1 MVFTEF
7 LDEETVDKEESAPVS
22 ASAKD
27 KKEKNLKKEK
37 GKPMNLNIGVPKD
50 EPMLLLTPKIS
61 VIGVG
66 GAGGNAINTM
76 IASDLKG
83 ARFLV
88 ANTDAQALSLSFADC
103 RIQLGLETT
112 RGLGS
117 GMNPAVGKAAAEE
130 AIDKVI
136 EEIKDSNMLFIA
148 VGMGGGTGTGA
159 APVIAKAAKELG
171 ILTVGVVTKPFNF
184 EGKRRMEIAVKGIEE
199 LSKHVD
205 TIIVIPNQNLFR
217 IATEKTSFSDAFKMA
232 DNVLYSGVRNITD
245 LIMVPGLINLDF
257 ADVCTVIKEM
267 GRAMMGSGEAEGENR
282 ALLSAEAA
290 ITNQLLD
297 DNSMKGAKGILIN
310 ITGGMD
316 LSLLEVDAAAERIK
330 SEVDPDANII
340 IGACLD
346 PSLEGKMRVSVVAT
360 GISSKKMIDEPVE
373 TMAADTIFGARL
385 GGFAQRTTT
394 TATGS
399 APAPK
404 PSPMTTPFT
413 AAKEELSKLFTA
425 ASETA
430 LSEGDSVTLGITKE
444 NVEVTIDKAEKEP
457 RPLPQAFAEDE
468 TAPATIIIDDT
479 AQSGSDDDDM
489 PIIGSSQAFGIGTEP
504 IMTIYDDDDKE
515 GMGEMGIGAVPDD
528 YREEIAEPEPEP
540 AAKPYSGLFKRVT
553 KFTLGRHAKA
563 KAKAA
568 AESEPSSAPVAPT
581 PAPKRE
587 AMQEVDEERVTR
599 GSSLGLG
606 IAEGTGDA
614 GPSSGE
620 DDLDIPAFLRRH

>member
-7 LDEETVDKEESAPVS
+7 LDEETVDKVESAPVS
-22 ASAKD
+22 APAKD
-27 KKEKNLKKEK
+27 KKEKGLKKEK
-37 GKPMNLNIGVPKD
+37 EKPMNLNIGVPKD

-360 GISSKKMIDEPVE
+360 GISSKKTIDEPVE
-373 TMAADTIFGARL
+373 TMAADTIFGARF
-385 GGFAQRTTT
+385 GGFAQR
-394 TATGS
+394 A
-399 APAPK
+399 AAPK
-404 PSPMTTPFT
+404 PVSTPSPSSATTPFT
-413 AAKEELSKLFTA
+413 AAKEELSKLFA
-425 ASETA
+425 AAGESA

-444 NVEVTIDKAEKEP
+444 NVEVTIDQAEKEP
-457 RPLPQAFAEDE
+457 SFEEEPQS
-468 TAPATIIIDDT
+468 ATIVIDDT
-479 AQSGSDDDDM
+479 EASGDNDDDM
-489 PIIGSSQAFGIGTEP
+489 PIIGSAQAFGIGTEP
-504 IMTIYDDDDKE
+504 IMTIYDDEDKE

-528 YREEIAEPEPEP
+528 YREEVAEPEPEP
-540 AAKPYSGLFKRVT
+540 EAKPYSGLFKRVT

-563 KAKAA
+563 KAKL
-568 AESEPSSAPVAPT
+568 AEEPAPVPKPAPSAT
-581 PAPKRE
+581 AAPKAQPKRE
-587 AMQEVDEERVTR
+587 ARPDVDEERGTR
-599 GSSLGLG
+599 GASSLGLG
-606 IAEGTGDA
+606 IAPDA
-614 GPSSGE
+614 GDTGFGGGE

>member
-7 LDEETVDKEESAPVS
+7 LDEETVDKVESAPVS

-27 KKEKNLKKEK
+27 KKEKSLKKEK
-37 GKPMNLNIGVPKD
+37 EKPMNLNIGVPKD

-360 GISSKKMIDEPVE
+360 GISSKKTIDEPVE
-373 TMAADTIFGARL
+373 TMAADTIFGARF
-385 GGFAQRTTT
+385 GGFAQRT
-394 TATGS
+394 AAPKP
-399 APAPK
+399 APAPAPT
-404 PSPMTTPFT
+404 PSPLGATTPFT
-413 AAKEELSKLFTA
+413 AAKEELSKLFA
-425 ASETA
+425 AAGESA

-444 NVEVTIDKAEKEP
+444 NVEVTIDKAEEEP
-457 RPLPQAFAEDE
+457 AQ
-468 TAPATIIIDDT
+468 TSVVIDDT
-479 AQSGSDDDDM
+479 EESSGDDDDM
-489 PIIGSSQAFGIGTEP
+489 PIIGSAQAFGIGTEP
-504 IMTIYDDDDKE
+504 IMTIYDDEDKE

-528 YREEIAEPEPEP
+528 YREEVAEPEPEP
-540 AAKPYSGLFKRVT
+540 EKKPYSGLFKRVT

-568 AESEPSSAPVAPT
+568 EEPAPEPKPAPSATAMPKAT
-581 PAPKRE
+581 PKRE
-587 AMQEVDEERVTR
+587 ARQNMDEEVVTR
-599 GSSLGLG
+599 GSSSLGLG
-606 IAEGTGDA
+606 IAPGASDTDFG
-614 GPSSGE
+614 GGE

>member
-7 LDEETVDKEESAPVS
+7 LDEEAVDKVESAPVS

-27 KKEKNLKKEK
+27 KKEKSLKKEK
-37 GKPMNLNIGVPKD
+37 EKPMNLNIGVPKD

-184 EGKRRMEIAVKGIEE
+184 EGKRRMEIAIKGIEE

-360 GISSKKMIDEPVE
+360 GISSKKTIDEPVE
-373 TMAADTIFGARL
+373 TMAADTIFGARF
-385 GGFAQRTTT
+385 GGFTQKAAAPR
-394 TATGS
+394 
-399 APAPK
+399 PAP
-404 PSPMTTPFT
+404 SPAPLGATTPFT
-413 AAKEELSKLFTA
+413 AAKEELSKLFAA
-425 ASETA
+425 ASEPA
-430 LSEGDSVTLGITKE
+430 LSEGGSVTVGITKE
-444 NVEVTIDKAEKEP
+444 NVEVTIDKAEEEP
-457 RPLPQAFAEDE
+457 LIEDE
-468 TAPATIIIDDT
+468 PAPSSIIIDDT
-479 AQSGSDDDDM
+479 VEEGGDDDDM
-489 PIIGSSQAFGIGTEP
+489 PTIGNAQPFGIGTEP
-504 IMTIYDDDDKE
+504 IMTIYDDEDRGDV
-515 GMGEMGIGAVPDD
+515 GDMGIGAVPDD
-528 YREEIAEPEPEP
+528 YREDIDEPEPE
-540 AAKPYSGLFKRVT
+540 KKSYSGLFKRVT

-568 AESEPSSAPVAPT
+568 EEQEQEQQVRVSKVAPA
-581 PAPKRE
+581 APKRKAE
-587 AMQEVDEERVTR
+587 QDVDEGRVTR

-606 IAEGTGDA
+606 IAPATSDTGL
-614 GPSSGE
+614 GGGE

>member
-7 LDEETVDKEESAPVS
+7 LDEETVDKVESAPVS

-27 KKEKNLKKEK
+27 KKEKSLKKEK
-37 GKPMNLNIGVPKD
+37 EKPMNLNIGVPKD

-360 GISSKKMIDEPVE
+360 GISSKKTIDEPVE
-373 TMAADTIFGARL
+373 TMAADTIFGARF
-385 GGFAQRTTT
+385 GGFAQR
-394 TATGS
+394 AAAPKP
-399 APAPK
+399 APAPAPA
-404 PSPMTTPFT
+404 PSPLGATTPFT
-413 AAKEELSKLFTA
+413 AAKEELSKLFA
-425 ASETA
+425 AAGESA

-444 NVEVTIDKAEKEP
+444 NVEVTIDKAEEEP
-457 RPLPQAFAEDE
+457 AQ
-468 TAPATIIIDDT
+468 TSVVIDDT
-479 AQSGSDDDDM
+479 EESSGDDDDM
-489 PIIGSSQAFGIGTEP
+489 PIIGSAQAFGIGTEP
-504 IMTIYDDDDKE
+504 IMTIYDDEDKE

-528 YREEIAEPEPEP
+528 YREEVAEPEPEP
-540 AAKPYSGLFKRVT
+540 EKKPYSGLFKRVT

-568 AESEPSSAPVAPT
+568 EEPAPAPKPAPSATAMPKAT
-581 PAPKRE
+581 PKRE
-587 AMQEVDEERVTR
+587 ARQNMDEEVVTR
-599 GSSLGLG
+599 GASSLGLG
-606 IAEGTGDA
+606 IAPGASDTDFG
-614 GPSSGE
+614 GGE